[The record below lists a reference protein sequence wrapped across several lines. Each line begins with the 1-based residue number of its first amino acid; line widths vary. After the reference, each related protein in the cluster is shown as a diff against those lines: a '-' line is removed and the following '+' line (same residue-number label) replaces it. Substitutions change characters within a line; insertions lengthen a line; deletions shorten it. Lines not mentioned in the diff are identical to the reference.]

1 MKCPL
6 SNEECECEK
15 VNPMCEAHASCIA
28 LQPDRLDMGDCGRT
42 IEVWNRLA
50 SSDNDENEWITEFW
64 ALAMQL
70 ERELHI
76 ANDRMLN
83 NPWCAACKEPD
94 CCVSGDGTCAMIRKY
109 LHSENEKCP
118 PTRQAP

>member
-6 SNEECECEK
+6 SNQECECGE
-15 VNPMCEAHASCIA
+15 VNPMCEAHASCIKIDS
-28 LQPDRLDMGDCGRT
+28 DRPDMGDCVRT

-50 SSDNDENEWITEFW
+50 SSDNTENDWITEFW
-64 ALAMQL
+64 ALALQL
-70 ERELHI
+70 ERELQI
-76 ANDRMLN
+76 AHDRMLN

-109 LHSENEKCP
+109 LSENTPAHP
-118 PTRQAP
+118 PKVG

>member
-6 SNEECECEK
+6 SNQECTCEE
-15 VNPMCEAHASCIA
+15 VNPMCAVHASCIN
-28 LQPDRLDMGDCGRT
+28 LEYPTPEMGNCVRT

-50 SSDNDENEWITEFW
+50 SANNTEEEWITEFW
-64 ALAMQL
+64 ALALQL
-70 ERELHI
+70 ERELQI

-83 NPWCAACKEPD
+83 NPWCESCKEPD

-109 LHSENEKCP
+109 LSPHNLLKDSKSEE
-118 PTRQAP
+118 